1 MHSPLIALAGKM
13 DSERYIAE
21 LRSCSMCCRDLSNH
35 MSWDAREHDE
45 EVGRMMKE
53 EAGLKDACY

>member
-1 MHSPLIALAGKM
+1 
-13 DSERYIAE
+13 
-21 LRSCSMCCRDLSNH
+21 

-53 EAGLKDACY
+53 EAGLKDACYWKKSRFRPAFDISSLLHRIILSI